1 MTKICISV
9 FFFAYLRR
17 VKNGNDILITSARER
32 MKIGLVLEG
41 GDMRGLEK
49 NPARLEQVYNLG
61 LNDATRQWQ
70 ALEEYLTK

>member
-1 MTKICISV
+1 M
-9 FFFAYLRR
+9 
-17 VKNGNDILITSARER
+17 KNGNDILITGARER